1 MRNVKAVQLTGFD
14 GLGSLKVVEV
24 DRPKPQAHEL
34 LIKVEAAGI
43 NFAELEMAKGKYPA
57 RKQLPFVMGFEAA
70 GTVIETGS
78 GANGVKVGERITAI
92 VSSGGYAE
100 FAVADAAMAIPIP
113 HGMSFAEATTIPI
126 HGLTAYALLKFAAK
140 PQAGETLLIQ
150 SAAGGV
156 GLYLL
161 QLAKLLGVRKVI
173 ALVGSKQ
180 KIEQV
185 RELGADLAVDYSQ
198 NGWTEQVLK
207 ATDGAGADVVLEA
220 AAGEIG
226 EASFQLSAPFG
237 RVVLFGA
244 RNIHEPF
251 APERIQQLIYKNQSV
266 IGFNLPS
273 MRPEQL
279 AECVPNLVDLI
290 ARRQLKIFANH
301 AFPLEQVSE
310 AFAAL
315 ASRQTVGKVVLIP

>member
-1 MRNVKAVQLTGFD
+1 
-14 GLGSLKVVEV
+14 
-24 DRPKPQAHEL
+24 
-34 LIKVEAAGI
+34 
-43 NFAELEMAKGKYPA
+43 
-57 RKQLPFVMGFEAA
+57 
-70 GTVIETGS
+70 
-78 GANGVKVGERITAI
+78 
-92 VSSGGYAE
+92 
-100 FAVADAAMAIPIP
+100 MAIPIP
-113 HGMSFAEATTIPI
+113 HRVSFPEATTIPI

-140 PQAGETLLIQ
+140 PQMGETLLIQ

-180 KIEQV
+180 KIELV
-185 RELGADLAVDYSQ
+185 RGLGADFAVDYSQ
-198 NGWTEQVLK
+198 KDWTEQVLRV
-207 ATDGAGADVVLEA
+207 TDGIGADVVLEA
-220 AAGEIG
+220 AAGDIG
-226 EASFQLSAPFG
+226 EASFQLA
-237 RVVLFGA
+237 
-244 RNIHEPF
+244 

-273 MRPEQL
+273 MHPEQL

-290 ARRQLKIFANH
+290 VRRQLKIFANH

-315 ASRQTVGKVVLIP
+315 ASRETVGKVVLIP

>member
-1 MRNVKAVQLTGFD
+1 MKAVQLTGFN
-14 GLGSLKVVEV
+14 GLGSLKVVEL
-24 DRPKPQAHEL
+24 DSPKPQAHEL

-70 GTVIETGS
+70 GTVVETGT
-78 GANGVKVGERITAI
+78 GANGVKVGDRITAI

-113 HGMSFAEATTIPI
+113 HGVSFAEATTIPI
-126 HGLTAYALLKFAAK
+126 HGLTAFALLKFAAK
-140 PQAGETLLIQ
+140 PQPGETLVIQ

-180 KIEQV
+180 KIELV
-185 RELGADLAVDYSQ
+185 KELGADVAIDYSQ
-198 NGWTEQVLK
+198 KDWTEQVLK
-207 ATDGAGADVVLEA
+207 ATDGIGADVVLEA

-226 EASFQLSAPFG
+226 EASFQLAAPFG
-237 RVVLFGA
+237 RIVLFGA

-251 APERIQQLIYKNQSV
+251 GLVRIQQLIYKNQSV

-273 MRPEQL
+273 MPPELL
-279 AECVPNLVDLI
+279 AECVPSLVSLI
-290 ARRQLKIFANH
+290 AQRQLKIFANYT
-301 AFPLEQVSE
+301 FPLDQVSE

>member
-1 MRNVKAVQLTGFD
+1 MKAVQLTGFN

-43 NFAELEMAKGKYPA
+43 NFAELEMARGKYPA
-57 RKQLPFVMGFEAA
+57 RKQVPFVMGFEAA
-70 GTVIETGS
+70 GTVVETGA
-78 GANGVKVGERITAI
+78 GANGVKMGDRITAI

-100 FAVADAAMAIPIP
+100 FAIADAAMAIPIP
-113 HGMSFAEATTIPI
+113 HRVSFPEATTIPI

-140 PQAGETLLIQ
+140 PQVGETLLIQ

-173 ALVGSKQ
+173 ALVGSKH
-180 KIEQV
+180 KIELV
-185 RELGADLAVDYSQ
+185 RGLGADIAVDYSQ
-198 NGWTEQVLK
+198 KDWTEQVLRV
-207 ATDGAGADVVLEA
+207 TDGIGADVVLEA
-220 AAGEIG
+220 AAGDIG
-226 EASFQLSAPFG
+226 EASFQLAAPFG

>member
-1 MRNVKAVQLTGFD
+1 MKAVQLTGFN
-14 GLGSLKVVEV
+14 GLDSLKVVEV
-24 DRPKPQAHEL
+24 DRPNPQAHEL

-43 NFAELEMAKGKYPA
+43 NFAELEMAKGRYPA

-70 GTVIETGS
+70 GTVVETGP
-78 GANGVKVGERITAI
+78 GANSVKVGDRITTI
-92 VSSGGYAE
+92 VTSGGHAE

-113 HGMSFAEATTIPI
+113 HGVSFAEATTIPI

-173 ALVGSKQ
+173 TLVGSKG
-180 KIEQV
+180 KIELV
-185 RELGADLAVDYSQ
+185 RELGADVAIDYSQ
-198 NGWTEQVLK
+198 KGWTEQVLK
-207 ATDGAGADVVLEA
+207 ATDGVGVDVVLEA
-220 AAGEIG
+220 AASEIG
-226 EASFQLSAPFG
+226 EASFQLAAPFG
-237 RVVLFGA
+237 RIVLFGA

-273 MRPEQL
+273 MHPEQL
-279 AECVPNLVDLI
+279 AQCVPSLLNLI
-290 ARRQLKIFANH
+290 ALRQLKIFANYT
-301 AFPLEQVSE
+301 FPLDQVSE

-315 ASRQTVGKVVLIP
+315 ASRQTIGKVVLIP